1 MWTYIKDDDSNMN
14 IIINKKHKRVNDFNT
29 VYNDEDAKIIVY
41 CLNALELLSK
51 NNLLAKNILNTFVE

>member
-29 VYNDEDAKIIVY
+29 VYNDEDAKIIVD

>member
-1 MWTYIKDDDSNMN
+1 MWTHIKDDDSNMN
-14 IIINKKHKRVNDFNT
+14 KIINKKHKRVNDFNT
-29 VYNDEDAKIIVY
+29 VYNDEDAKIIVD

>member
-1 MWTYIKDDDSNMN
+1 MWIYIKDNDSNMN
-14 IIINKKHKRVNDFNT
+14 KIINKKHKRVNDFNT
-29 VYNDEDAKIIVY
+29 VYNDEDAKIIID

>member
-29 VYNDEDAKIIVY
+29 VYNDEDAKIIVD
-41 CLNALELLSK
+41 CLNTLELLSK

>member
-14 IIINKKHKRVNDFNT
+14 KIINKKHKRVNDFNT
-29 VYNDEDAKIIVY
+29 VYNDEDAKIIVD